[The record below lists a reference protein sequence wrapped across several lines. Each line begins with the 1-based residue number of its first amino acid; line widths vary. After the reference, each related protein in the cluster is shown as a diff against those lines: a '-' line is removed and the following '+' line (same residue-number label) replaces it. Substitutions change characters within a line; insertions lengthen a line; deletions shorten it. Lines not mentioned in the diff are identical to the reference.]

1 MTTHAQAAALGT
13 AAFAKVI
20 GRAPAVPE
28 LRLLLAKGFKE
39 SGYGSGWKRPD
50 GDSGQWPPNNI
61 GAVQVPAGGWAGES
75 FIYTDTHANG
85 QKYQWRFKKY
95 PTPEA
100 GWEDFV
106 RELFVN
112 PSKGRSAVLAAASAD
127 DPWAFSYQV
136 VATGYS
142 ESRGATLKD
151 RAIAHYKWIAP
162 SIETVDKALGFGVPA
177 HDSSGGGS
185 AWPFPPVTAPPAPP
199 PEPPMV
205 DPNATLLKALADNT
219 LALGTLHQ
227 DIAAL
232 RRDLADLHATVARV
246 QAAML
251 PALL

>member
-1 MTTHAQAAALGT
+1 MTSHPQALAL
-13 AAFAKVI
+13 ASQAFAAIV
-20 GRAPAVPE
+20 GRPATVPE
-28 LRLLLAKGFKE
+28 VRLLLAKGLAE
-39 SGYGSGWKRPD
+39 SGYGSGWTKPP
-50 GDSGQWPPNNI
+50 GYVGQWPPNNI
-61 GAVQVPAGGWAGES
+61 GAIQATSAWTGPVFV
-75 FIYTDTHANG
+75 YTDTHPDG
-85 QKYQWRFKKY
+85 TKYHQRFKVY
-95 PTPEA
+95 PTELD
-100 GWEDFV
+100 GWKDFV
-106 RELFVN
+106 RELFVH
-112 PSKGRSAVLAAASAD
+112 PARGRSAVLAAASAD